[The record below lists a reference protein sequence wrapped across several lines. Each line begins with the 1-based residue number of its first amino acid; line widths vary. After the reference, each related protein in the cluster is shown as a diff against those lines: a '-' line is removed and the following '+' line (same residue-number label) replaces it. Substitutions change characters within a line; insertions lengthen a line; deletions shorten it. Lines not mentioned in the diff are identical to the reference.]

1 MQHPQPNSLA
11 LSASPMAA
19 LAVVRAYGGK
29 LSSSMKWLRVFA
41 LLALSQ
47 FACSVDYS
55 NEDSAPAVQA
65 LSSTGLSVSLTY
77 QSDWKAGY
85 CSNVSITNTGQN
97 SISAWQVVINLGQ
110 AQLSQLWKGT
120 TSLTGPRMTVTPS
133 SENSQVGAG
142 ATASFGF
149 CANAAGPSYHPTLV
163 SAASTTT
170 ASELV
175 GSRGGCLLFC
185 AARKGQFLHSKNAYR
200 PLQVPR

>member
-1 MQHPQPNSLA
+1 MKVLKRIVSR
-11 LSASPMAA
+11 
-19 LAVVRAYGGK
+19 VG
-29 LSSSMKWLRVFA
+29 SSTKWLPVCA

-47 FACSVDYS
+47 SACSVDDS
-55 NEDSAPAVQA
+55 NEDSTPAVQA

-85 CSNVSITNTGQN
+85 CSNVSITNTGAS

-120 TSLTGPRMTVTPS
+120 TSLAGQRMTVTPS

-149 CANAAGPSYHPTLV
+149 CANAAGPGYHPTLV

-170 ASELV
+170 GPS
-175 GSRGGCLLFC
+175 
-185 AARKGQFLHSKNAYR
+185 SKS
-200 PLQVPR
+200 